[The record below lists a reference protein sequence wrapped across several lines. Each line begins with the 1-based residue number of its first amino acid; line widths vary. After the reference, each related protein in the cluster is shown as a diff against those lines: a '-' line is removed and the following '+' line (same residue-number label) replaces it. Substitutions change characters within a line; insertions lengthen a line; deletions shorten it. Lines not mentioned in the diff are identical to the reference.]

1 MQVIL
6 LERIGRLGQMGDV
19 VTVKD
24 GFARNF
30 LLPQGKALR
39 ATEANRKRFE
49 TRAGAARGARSRAEI
64 GSAGRVAQRL
74 HGKSFIVIRQAGD
87 SGQLYGSVSTR
98 DISTAVT
105 EGGFSIE
112 RRQVMLD
119 RPIKTLGLHDVRIG
133 LHAEVEP
140 HVTINVARSS
150 DEAAR
155 QARGEDVT
163 GKAMDRGRGRCR
175 RRAGRRREIVR
186 RWRGCRGACRR
197 CRGDRGGRS
206 AVAGVTHDSCT
217 RESRGTLL
225 TVGCFAAVRLVE
237 LTVQATGS
245 PSLGGL
251 RWSDVPP
258 APACSRPNRNDRISL
273 PDRRQGLRPR
283 LWRPERSAAPRN
295 RFRLLANVFSPRC
308 SQT

>member
-24 GFARNF
+24 GFARNY

-49 TRAGAARGARSRAEI
+49 RERAQLEARDLELKSEARAVAAKLDG
-64 GSAGRVAQRL
+64 Q
-74 HGKSFIVIRQAGD
+74 SFIVIRQAGE

-98 DISTAVT
+98 DIATAVS

-119 RPIKTLGLHDVRIG
+119 RPIKALGLHEIRIS
-133 LHAEVEP
+133 LHAEVSP
-140 HVTINVARSS
+140 QVIINVARSP

-163 GKAMDRGRGRCR
+163 RAMTQEEEDAEAA
-175 RRAGRRREIVR
+175 RRAAEALFDEG
-186 RWRGCRGACRR
+186 
-197 CRGDRGGRS
+197 
-206 AVAGVTHDSCT
+206 
-217 RESRGTLL
+217 
-225 TVGCFAAVRLVE
+225 
-237 LTVQATGS
+237 
-245 PSLGGL
+245 
-251 RWSDVPP
+251 
-258 APACSRPNRNDRISL
+258 APAELAGEAEAKEQPN
-273 PDRRQGLRPR
+273 
-283 LWRPERSAAPRN
+283 A
-295 RFRLLANVFSPRC
+295 
-308 SQT
+308 